1 MSTDNQRR
9 LEEMRRYLEDHP
21 ELTPLL
27 EINAAGE
34 VEWCFGWVSP
44 IYEFPLEKE
53 R

>member
-9 LEEMRRYLEDHP
+9 QEEMRRDLEDHP

-34 VEWCFGWVSP
+34 VVCFGWVSP
-44 IYEFPLEKE
+44 IYKFPLEKE